1 MSAKEGPASPVVLA
15 GRDQWR
21 EWLCTNEDSSDGI
34 WLMLAKKRVTTP
46 TSLSYGEALD
56 EALCSGWIDGQRNGY
71 DERTYLQR
79 FTPRRARSLWSRR
92 NVEIAERLAADGRLR
107 PRGIAEIERARSDG
121 RWDRA
126 YPGQAT
132 AQPPDA
138 LRTALE
144 AAPTAKAAFDR
155 LARTDRFSALLPLLT
170 ATNEDALERR
180 VAQLISRLTPS

>member
-144 AAPTAKAAFDR
+144 AAPTAKAAFSR
-155 LARTDRFSALLPLLT
+155 LTRTERFSALLPLLT

-180 VAQLISRLTPS
+180 VAHLISRLTPS